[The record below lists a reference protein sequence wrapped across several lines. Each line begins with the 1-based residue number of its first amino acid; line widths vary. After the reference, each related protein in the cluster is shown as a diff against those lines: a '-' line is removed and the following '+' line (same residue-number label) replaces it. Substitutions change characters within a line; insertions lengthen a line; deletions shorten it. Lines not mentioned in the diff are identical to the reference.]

1 MLSEVIFAITRAVF
15 FAYNGLRNI
24 ATMFSERR
32 KSMDLYKDV
41 MNSYGLSPLPAKTV
55 EAMAYV
61 PFQPNGAEVYAVSE
75 GFEAGTMFPTLNKP
89 FYGGKCRGGLK

>member
-1 MLSEVIFAITRAVF
+1 MLSEVIFAITRAVIL
-15 FAYNGLRNI
+15 AYNGLRNI

-55 EAMAYV
+55 EIGRAHV
-61 PFQPNGAEVYAVSE
+61 
-75 GFEAGTMFPTLNKP
+75 
-89 FYGGKCRGGLK
+89 